1 MVVLQHVVSLRCADK
16 KPVAVEL
23 TVLAAISYEPLV
35 RIHLGPLAISPHGVF
50 TALGFLIG
58 AQFLLRETRRKG
70 IADEAVHAMLL
81 RALIG
86 ALVGA
91 RVVYVLNQLS
101 NFDSPIEWF
110 KVWEGGISLLGGIAG
125 ALLASAPEARRRGI
139 GFFRIVDL
147 AAPWLPLGIA
157 VGRIGD
163 LIIADHLGGVTDL
176 PFGFRC
182 PDVVDVGRTVGSP
195 CPPGEVV
202 HLTAAYDL
210 VIALAVCAVL
220 FLLRGRLLRLGE
232 RTLLLG
238 ILYGSGRFIF
248 DFLREDTRRF
258 GLTGSQWTALGLVV
272 LGSALLLRRRRSEL
286 PAERVT
292 DPVGPEATAADAED
306 PHAVSGT

>member
-1 MVVLQHVVSLRCADK
+1 M
-16 KPVAVEL
+16 
-23 TVLAAISYEPLV
+23 LAAISYQPLV
-35 RIHLGPLAISPHGVF
+35 RIHLGPLAISPHGIF
-50 TALGFLIG
+50 TALGFIIG
-58 AQFLLRETRRKG
+58 AKLLLRDTRTKG
-70 IADEAVHAMLL
+70 IDDEAVYSMLT
-81 RALIG
+81 RAGIG

-91 RVVYVLNQLS
+91 RVVYVLNHLS
-101 NFDSPIEWF
+101 NFESPVEWF

-125 ALLASAPEARRRGI
+125 ALLAAAPEARRRGI

-157 VGRIGD
+157 IGRIGD

-176 PFGFRC
+176 AFGFRC

-195 CPPGEVV
+195 CPAGEVV

-220 FLLRGRLLRLGE
+220 FVLRGRLLRLGE

-238 ILYGSGRFIF
+238 ILYGSGRFVF

-258 GLTGSQWTALGLVV
+258 GLTGSQWTALAVV
-272 LGSALLLRRRRSEL
+272 IVGSVLLLRRRRSEL

-292 DPVGPEATAADAED
+292 DPVNPDVASADAND
-306 PHAVSGT
+306 PQEVSGT